1 MYNLLKI
8 KCINM
13 LKSVAEIEDIM
24 AYVYVVEDDKNI
36 SEIESFALKN
46 AGHTVVECASGK
58 EFHKLMRDRIPDM
71 ILLDVMLP
79 DEDGLE
85 ILRKI
90 RQTPETR
97 RVPVIMVTAKTTELD
112 KVKGLD
118 LGADDYITK
127 PFGIMELI
135 SRVKKLPSTVIL
147 MPSTIPLLPG
157 SSIYYTMMYAITSDN
172 VKFMHYAKSTI
183 LTGLGI
189 SLGAVIATI
198 TVKLLEKKRLPK

>member
-1 MYNLLKI
+1 
-8 KCINM
+8 
-13 LKSVAEIEDIM
+13 
-24 AYVYVVEDDKNI
+24 
-36 SEIESFALKN
+36 
-46 AGHTVVECASGK
+46 
-58 EFHKLMRDRIPDM
+58 M
-71 ILLDVMLP
+71 ICLV
-79 DEDGLE
+79 
-85 ILRKI
+85 
-90 RQTPETR
+90 
-97 RVPVIMVTAKTTELD
+97 
-112 KVKGLD
+112 
-118 LGADDYITK
+118 
-127 PFGIMELI
+127 FFCELI